1 METVMRHAEITR
13 EEIRELYPSLSPH
26 VRRTPFV
33 FLNGSEFGLEPVSL
47 ALKLELLQHSGS
59 FKARGAIT
67 NLLKRTVQERGI
79 VAASGGNHG
88 VAVAFAAHKFQIP
101 AKIYVPTVAS
111 AAKIDRIRG
120 FGAQLVVGGQF
131 YADALAESQKWAGQS
146 GAMAIH
152 AYDQRET
159 LLGQATV
166 GLEFEEQVPE
176 LDTLLVAVGGGGL
189 VGGMA
194 FWDAGKIRSGG

>member
-26 VRRTPFV
+26 VRRTPVVFV
-33 FLNGSEFGLEPVSL
+33 NGSELGLEPVSL

-67 NLLKRTVQERGI
+67 NLLKRTVPKVGI

-88 VAVAFAAHKFQIP
+88 VAVAFAANKFRFP

-111 AAKIDRIRG
+111 PTKIDRIRG
-120 FGAQLVVGGQF
+120 YGAELVVSGER
-131 YADALAESQKWAGQS
+131 YADALAES
-146 GAMAIH
+146 
-152 AYDQRET
+152 
-159 LLGQATV
+159 
-166 GLEFEEQVPE
+166 
-176 LDTLLVAVGGGGL
+176 
-189 VGGMA
+189 
-194 FWDAGKIRSGG
+194 